1 MRALSA
7 SSSGTGASAIL
18 ARRSSSGILLPSMSF
33 PTSVRT
39 IVLTP
44 STSLMSASF
53 LRLSHPTAT
62 LPMPSGI
69 SASMS
74 FMGMLSPWA
83 WIVSMAILSGSPFFT
98 TESSE
103 ST

>member
-1 MRALSA
+1 
-7 SSSGTGASAIL
+7 
-18 ARRSSSGILLPSMSF
+18 
-33 PTSVRT
+33 
-39 IVLTP
+39 
-44 STSLMSASF
+44 
-53 LRLSHPTAT
+53 
-62 LPMPSGI
+62 MPSGI